1 MLSVIDNDKIMKF
14 PFFEVLGDIE
24 QELYDLGNVICIRK
38 GNIKKQF
45 KMEFN
50 KKQIKI
56 LLIINRIIFVWLY

>member
-24 QELYDLGNVICIRK
+24 QELYDLGNVICTRK

-50 KKQIKI
+50 KK
-56 LLIINRIIFVWLY
+56 